1 MCGLTYIKGIFG
13 DPMDGSPI
21 YLSCPKGKKIDWPKR
36 PYDKNDRTFMTL

>member
-21 YLSCPKGKKIDWPKR
+21 YLSCPKGKKIDCPKR
-36 PYDKNDRTFMTL
+36 PYNKNDRTFMTL